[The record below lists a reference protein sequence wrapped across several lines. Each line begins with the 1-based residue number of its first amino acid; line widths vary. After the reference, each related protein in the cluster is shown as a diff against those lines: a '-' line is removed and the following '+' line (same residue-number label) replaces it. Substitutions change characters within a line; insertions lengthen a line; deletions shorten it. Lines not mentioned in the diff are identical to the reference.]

1 MSQTQA
7 SLGDYDGSE
16 PSLDEAD
23 ETQDTRIDWNALTRC
38 VRAANPCPLCGLN
51 PGRTQLYRHYPQCPN
66 RGDTA

>member
-7 SLGDYDGSE
+7 DLGDYGASV
-16 PSLDEAD
+16 PSRDAIDES
-23 ETQDTRIDWNALTRC
+23 QDTRVDWSALTPC
-38 VRAANPCPLCGLN
+38 VRPANPCPLCRLN